1 MVKVVWTELSP
12 LVRASR
18 FVPCH
23 QRSLPT
29 RVRIPAHTGAPAR
42 GSGFCFNSEA
52 GRLWRAKQN
61 NYLCIT
67 IKTMK
72 TSAGRA
78 SGLIFLEAKPQNLGC
93 NAF

>member
-18 FVPCH
+18 FVSCH

-52 GRLWRAKQN
+52 GRLRRARQI

-67 IKTMK
+67 IKTME
-72 TSAGRA
+72 TSGGRA
-78 SGLIFLEAKPQNLGC
+78 SGLIFLERKAPKPGC